1 MATSGSLSPLQ
12 AAQQTL
18 QTGIHH
24 LSESWEL
31 TILKNLYG
39 GLLLSA
45 GGLLS
50 LVLGAGFSGIEEQG
64 NPGIQRLMQGI
75 AFPVGLVLVYS
86 VGAEL

>member
-1 MATSGSLSPLQ
+1 MPSASGAFSPLEATQ
-12 AAQQTL
+12 ETL

-24 LSESWEL
+24 LSEATEL
-31 TILKNLYG
+31 TFIKNVYG

-50 LVLGAGFSGIEEQG
+50 LILGAGFEGAAEA
-64 NPGIQRLMQGI
+64 NPGLQRLLQGA